1 MMDLTGE
8 TEVES
13 HPLQPFLP
21 PNARL
26 LMLGSFPPQ
35 RKRWSMDFYY
45 PNWQNDMWRIFGLV
59 FFSDPGHFVVP
70 GAKAF
75 DRGRIIDFLD
85 DIGIALYDSA
95 TEVRRLQG
103 NASDRF
109 LDVVQPA
116 DLSSLLRHLPLCR
129 AVAVTGQK
137 SADVMCAITGAA
149 MPKVGTSTGFEYM
162 GRMMRLYRMP
172 SSSRAYPMRLDDK
185 AAVYAGMFD
194 EIFGRRQWR
203 TAPMNG

>member
-1 MMDLTGE
+1 MDLTGE

-35 RKRWSMDFYY
+35 RKRWSMEFYY
-45 PNWQNDMWRIFGLV
+45 PNWQNDMWR
-59 FFSDPGHFVVP
+59 S
-70 GAKAF
+70 
-75 DRGRIIDFLD
+75 RIIDFLD

-95 TEVRRLQG
+95 IEVRRLQG

-149 MPKVGTSTGFEYM
+149 MPKVGASTGFEYM

-203 TAPMNG
+203 TAPRRVSPVMSCSQREGK